1 MKENNILANAICEF
15 VKRSK
20 KKGLVEIPLPTGFGK
35 THAVMQAMSY
45 RKRNAGCLCLT
56 MTRAIMITWC

>member
-1 MKENNILANAICEF
+1 MKDNNILANAICEF

-35 THAVMQAMSY
+35 TPYGAVQFF
-45 RKRNAGCLCLT
+45 RG
-56 MTRAIMITWC
+56 